1 MEFNI
6 EALDIL
12 INQCWKAL
20 PIFEGKDLSNKVV
33 YTPEEALENYRKHLS
48 FLITKVSGA
57 TKVWSDNQY
66 YVELLY
72 LLNGM
77 QDFTIDDHDRVKYI
91 VNHCITLIN
100 NMKKVVVSD
109 ES

>member
-1 MEFNI
+1 MEYNI
-6 EALDIL
+6 DTLNIL

-33 YTPEEALENYRKHLS
+33 YSPEEALVNYKKHLS

-66 YVELLY
+66 YAELFY

-77 QDFTIDDHDRVKYI
+77 QDFTEDEHERVKSM
-91 VNHCITLIN
+91 VNRCIDLIN
-100 NMKKVVVSD
+100 SMKKVVENN

>member
-1 MEFNI
+1 MEYNT

-20 PIFEGKDLSNKVV
+20 PIFEGKDLHNDVV
-33 YTPEEALENYRKHLS
+33 YTKEEALDNYRKHLS

-72 LLNGM
+72 LLHGM
-77 QDFTIDDHDRVKYI
+77 QDFTVDDHDRVKYI

-100 NMKKVVVSD
+100 NMKKAVVRD

>member
-1 MEFNI
+1 MEYNI
-6 EALDIL
+6 DTLNIL
-12 INQCWKAL
+12 INQCWKTL
-20 PIFEGKDLSNKVV
+20 PIFEGKNLDNEVV
-33 YTPEEALENYRKHLS
+33 YTPEEALENYKKHLS
-48 FLITKVSGA
+48 LLITKVNGA
-57 TKVWSDNQY
+57 TKVWSNNQY

-77 QDFTIDDHDRVKYI
+77 QDFTVNDHDRVKYI

-100 NMKKVVVSD
+100 NMKKAVERD